1 MLNPIASLGVYLAEM
16 VICYFFFSDI
26 FERRTTSLKCLVIG
40 SVIFSAGS
48 ALNLLFNNNSMI
60 NSLTT
65 FVIIFNAYRLNAA
78 SHNILKKSGLL
89 DR

>member
-65 FVIIFNAYRLNAA
+65 FVIIFLF
-78 SHNILKKSGLL
+78 SFSSFHTSLL
-89 DR
+89 QRCTKGT

>member
-65 FVIIFNAYRLNAA
+65 FVIIFNAYRLNSARY
-78 SHNILKKSGLL
+78 KM
-89 DR
+89 

>member
-48 ALNLLFNNNSMI
+48 ALNLL
-60 NSLTT
+60 
-65 FVIIFNAYRLNAA
+65 NAYRLNAA